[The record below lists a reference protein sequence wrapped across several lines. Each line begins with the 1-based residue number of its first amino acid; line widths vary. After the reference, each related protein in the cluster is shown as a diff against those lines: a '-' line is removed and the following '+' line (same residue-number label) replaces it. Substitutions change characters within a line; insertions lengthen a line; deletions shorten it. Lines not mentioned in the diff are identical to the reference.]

1 MPYEKVDPVSIESI
15 ENDEIIEPA
24 EIWLMKKKRYMGH
37 HTVCETI
44 REIYRMTNDEEI
56 KYKCRVAMAMTKK
69 MHEKL
74 KEYASKEYNE

>member
-1 MPYEKVDPVSIESI
+1 MSYEKVDPVSIETI
-15 ENDEIIEPA
+15 ENDGIIEPA

-37 HTVCETI
+37 HTVCETL
-44 REIYRMTNDEEI
+44 REIYKMTDNEEI

-74 KEYASKEYNE
+74 KEYAQKENLI